1 MKTLVRFALA
11 AGAAVGLSALVLPA
25 VAGAD
30 PAPDAPAF
38 TANGGHAVFVQT
50 DNPAG
55 NQVVAYHRNSNG
67 TLVAAGT
74 YATGGLGGV
83 LNGSAVD
90 HLASQ
95 GSLTYDPVHDLLYA
109 VNAGSNTVSVFSVF
123 NGDQLSLRQV
133 INSGGQ
139 FPVSVAVHGNN
150 VYVLNGISANV
161 QGYGS
166 FFGRLF
172 PLPGTDRSLGIT
184 VPTNTNQ
191 FTNTP
196 GQVAVSPNGSEL
208 IVTTKLNNDD
218 IDVFHIGFFGTLST
232 TPVVTPDPG
241 GPFGVTFDGAGHLVV
256 ANTAS
261 NSLTTYVLEPN
272 GTPAA
277 IDTVLDGQAAT
288 CWVTGAQGSF
298 FASNAGSADLSRFQE
313 QPSSG
318 ALALAGET
326 PTNAGTVDAA
336 ASSDQQFLYAQT
348 GANGIVDE
356 FQVGAGGSLTAIGS
370 VTVPGAVGGEGIV
383 AL

>member
-1 MKTLVRFALA
+1 MKVLVRFALA

-25 VAGAD
+25 AAGAD
-30 PAPDAPAF
+30 PAPNIPTFAQ
-38 TANGGHAVFVQT
+38 GGDHALFVQT
-50 DNPAG
+50 DNTAG
-55 NQVVAYHRNSNG
+55 NQVVAYHRNPNG
-67 TLVAAGT
+67 TLAPAGT

-95 GSLTYDPVHDLLYA
+95 GSLTYDAVHNLLYA
-109 VNAGSNTVSVFSVF
+109 VNAGSNTVSVFSVY
-123 NGDQLSLRQV
+123 GAQLSLRQV

-150 VYVLNGISANV
+150 VYVLNALSANV
-161 QGYGS
+161 QGYVS
-166 FFGRLF
+166 FFGRLI
-172 PLPGTDRSLGIT
+172 PLPDSDRSLGLT
-184 VPTNTNQ
+184 VPSDTNQ

-196 GQVAVSPNGSEL
+196 GQVAVSPNGTEL

-218 IDVFHIGFFGTLST
+218 IDVFHIGFFGTLSPS
-232 TPVVTPDPG
+232 PVVTSDPG
-241 GPFGVTFDGAGHLVV
+241 GPFGVTFDAAGHLVV

-261 NSLTTYVLEPN
+261 NSLATYVLEPN
-272 GTPAA
+272 GTAVA

-298 FASNAGSADLSRFQE
+298 FASNAGSADLSHFQE
-313 QPSSG
+313 QPFSG
-318 ALALAGET
+318 ALALAGQT
-326 PTNAGTVDAA
+326 PTDAGTVDAA
-336 ASSDQQFLYAQT
+336 ASLDQQFLYVQT

-356 FQVGAGGSLTAIGS
+356 FQVGPGGSLTAIGS
-370 VTVPGAVGGEGIV
+370 VTVPGAIGGEGIA

>member
-1 MKTLVRFALA
+1 MKALARFALA
-11 AGAAVGLSALVLPA
+11 AGAAVGLSAVALPA

-30 PAPDAPAF
+30 PAPPIPAF
-38 TANGGHAVFVQT
+38 GQGGDQAVFVQT
-50 DNPAG
+50 DNTAG
-55 NQVVAYHRNSNG
+55 NQIVAYHRNVNG
-67 TLVAAGT
+67 TLAPAGT

-95 GSLTYDPVHDLLYA
+95 GSLTYDAFHNLLYA
-109 VNAGSNTVSVFSVF
+109 VNAGSNTVSVFSVY
-123 NGDQLSLRQV
+123 GDQLSLHQV

-150 VYVLNGISANV
+150 VYVLNALSANV
-161 QGYGS
+161 QGFVS

-172 PLPGTDRSLGIT
+172 PLPDSNRSLGIT
-184 VPTNTNQ
+184 VPSNTNQ

-196 GQVAVSPNGSEL
+196 GQVAVSPNGTEL

-218 IDVFHIGFFGTLST
+218 IDVFHIGFFGTLSPS
-232 TPVVTPDPG
+232 PVVTPDPG
-241 GPFGVTFDGAGHLVV
+241 GPFGVTFDAAGHLVV

-272 GTPAA
+272 GTAAA

-288 CWVTGAQGSF
+288 CWVAGAQGSF
-298 FASNAGSADLSRFQE
+298 FASNAGSGDVSHFQE
-313 QPSSG
+313 QPFSG

-326 PTNAGTVDAA
+326 PTDAGTVDAS
-336 ASSDQQFLYAQT
+336 ASPDQQFLYVQT

-356 FQVGAGGSLTAIGS
+356 FHVGLGGSLTAIGS
-370 VTVPGAVGGEGIV
+370 VTVPGAVGGEGIA